1 MHLVIVGG
9 VAAGAK
15 AAARARRFNEAI
27 GITLY
32 QDEAEISYTACG
44 QPYYLSGLVATRNA
58 LVIRNPAEFAAE
70 GITVRVRHRVTD
82 LNTRDRVLEV
92 EDLDH
97 GTREAVSYDRLILAT
112 GARPVVPAING
123 IDLDGVVALRTM
135 EELDRF
141 TATLERLKPK
151 RAVIVGGGYIGLEVA
166 ESLHALGMTL
176 TLIDK
181 LDRIFPRLD
190 PELSQRI
197 RDHLIARGV
206 SIVLGEAIAEIVGET
221 GRVAAVV
228 TESGRLVPTD
238 LVALG
243 IGIRPNVELAEK
255 GHVRLGSTGAIA
267 VDTRMETNIPGVFA
281 AGDCVESFNRLTGA
295 PTWGPLGDIANLQGR
310 VAGENAAGGNARF
323 PGILGTAIVK
333 TFELNAALT
342 GLSEA
347 AAREAGFE
355 PITAVITARDKAR
368 YYPSARELTLKLVA
382 ESPSGRLLGAQA
394 VGQGSVD
401 KIIDIAATALLG
413 NLTCHDLENADL
425 AYAPPFS
432 PVLSPII
439 VGASVL
445 SKKLGSVSSVTLS
458 EVR

>member
-15 AAARARRFNEAI
+15 AAARARRFNQAI

-32 QDEAEISYTACG
+32 QQEVEISYTACG

-58 LVIRNPAEFAAE
+58 LIIRNPAEFAAE

-123 IDLDGVVALRTM
+123 TDLDGVVALRTM
-135 EELDRF
+135 EDLDRF
-141 TATLERLKPK
+141 QSTLERLKPK

-176 TLIDK
+176 TLVDK

-197 RDHLIARGV
+197 HDYLISRGV
-206 SIVLGEAIAEIVGET
+206 SIVLGEGIAEIVGET
-221 GRVAAVV
+221 GRVAAVI
-228 TESGRLVPTD
+228 TESGRQVPTD

-243 IGIRPNVELAEK
+243 IGIRPNVELAVK
-255 GHVRLGSTGAIA
+255 GHIRLGSTGAIA

-281 AGDCVESFNRLTGA
+281 AGDCVESFNRLTGSPA
-295 PTWGPLGDIANLQGR
+295 WGPLGDIANLQGR

-333 TFELNAALT
+333 TFEINAALT

-355 PITAVITARDKAR
+355 PITAIITARDKAR

>member
-15 AAARARRFNEAI
+15 AAARARRFNQAI

-32 QDEAEISYTACG
+32 QEEAEISYTACG

-58 LVIRNPAEFAAE
+58 LIIRNPAEFAAE

-123 IDLDGVVALRTM
+123 IDLDGVVTLRTM

-141 TATLERLKPK
+141 KSTLERLKPK
-151 RAVIVGGGYIGLEVA
+151 RGVIVGGGYIGLEIA
-166 ESLHALGMTL
+166 ESLHALGITL

-190 PELSQRI
+190 LELSQRI
-197 RDHLIARGV
+197 RDYLITRGV
-206 SIVLGEAIAEIVGET
+206 SIVLGEGIAEIVGET
-221 GRVAAVV
+221 GRVTAVV

-255 GHVRLGSTGAIA
+255 GNVRLGSTGALA

-281 AGDCVESFNRLTGA
+281 AGDCVESFNRLTGT

-445 SKKLGSVSSVTLS
+445 SKKLGSVTLS